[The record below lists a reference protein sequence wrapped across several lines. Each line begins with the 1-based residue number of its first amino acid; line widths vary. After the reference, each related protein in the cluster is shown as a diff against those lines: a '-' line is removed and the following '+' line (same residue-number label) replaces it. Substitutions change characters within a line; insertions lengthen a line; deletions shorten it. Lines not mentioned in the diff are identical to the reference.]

1 MPSVLTISWLLHQPS
16 LRIITYEEGAE
27 VIRATLCFVIV
38 PGFSNDGISQI
49 RLIGD
54 IFQRYFSSRDEDRIG
69 ESTLVSVRMNFHLTY
84 LFDISKGNYCDLF
97 E

>member
-38 PGFSNDGISQI
+38 PGFSNDGFSQI

-69 ESTLVSVRMNFHLTY
+69 ESTFSVRMNFHLTY
-84 LFDISKGNYCDLF
+84 LFDISKGGKLL
-97 E
+97 

>member
-84 LFDISKGNYCDLF
+84 LFDISKGGKLL
-97 E
+97 